1 MDMKTVQM
9 KTVQMKIELVVIPVA
24 DVDRARAFYVETLGW
39 HGDVDVQPAPGVR
52 VVQVTPPASACSIG
66 FGSGIPVY
74 DAIASPIANLHL
86 VVEDI
91 EATRTDLLARGVQV
105 GGITDVGGGVRYAG
119 FTDPDGNGLLL
130 QEMSWRTGSAF

>member
-1 MDMKTVQM
+1 MDTKAAH
-9 KTVQMKIELVVIPVA
+9 MKIELVVIPVA
-24 DVDRARAFYVETLGW
+24 DVDRAKAFYVETLGW

-52 VVQVTPPASACSIG
+52 VVQVTPTGSACSIG

-74 DAIASPIANLHL
+74 DAASPAANLHL

-91 EATRTDLLARGVQV
+91 EAVRADLLARGVEV
-105 GGITDVGGGVRYAG
+105 GGITDVGGGEKYAA

-130 QEMSWRTGSAF
+130 QEMSWRTGAAY

>member
-1 MDMKTVQM
+1 MDMNAARM
-9 KTVQMKIELVVIPVA
+9 KLELVVIPVA
-24 DVDRARAFYVETLGW
+24 DVDRAKAFYVDTLGW

-74 DAIASPIANLHL
+74 DAASPAADLHL

-91 EATRTDLLARGVQV
+91 EAVRTDLLGRGVQV

-119 FTDPDGNGLLL
+119 FNDPDGNGLLL
-130 QEMSWRTGSAF
+130 QEMAWRTGDAY

>member
-1 MDMKTVQM
+1 MD
-9 KTVQMKIELVVIPVA
+9 MKIELVVIPVA
-24 DVDRARAFYVETLGW
+24 DVERAKAFYIETLGW

-52 VVQVTPPASACSIG
+52 VVQVTPAGSACSIG

-74 DAIASPIANLHL
+74 DAASPAANLHL

-91 EATRTDLLARGVQV
+91 EAARTELLARGVEV

-130 QEMSWRTGSAF
+130 QEMSWRTGAAY

>member
-1 MDMKTVQM
+1 MDLKLEM
-9 KTVQMKIELVVIPVA
+9 VVIPVA
-24 DVDRARAFYVETLGW
+24 DVDRAKAFYVETLGW
-39 HGDVDVQPAPGVR
+39 NGDVDVQPAPGIR

-74 DAIASPIANLHL
+74 DAIANPIANLHL

-91 EATRTDLLARGVQV
+91 EAARVELLEAGVEV
-105 GGITDVGGGVRYAG
+105 GAITDVGGGVRYAG

-130 QEMSWRTGSAF
+130 QEMSWRTGPAF

>member
-1 MDMKTVQM
+1 MDTNAARMKL
-9 KTVQMKIELVVIPVA
+9 ELVVIPVA
-24 DVDRARAFYVETLGW
+24 DVDRAKAFYVDTLGW

-74 DAIASPIANLHL
+74 DAASPAADLHL

-91 EATRTDLLARGVQV
+91 EAVRTDLLGRGVQV

-119 FTDPDGNGLLL
+119 FSDPDGNGLLL
-130 QEMSWRTGSAF
+130 QEMSWRTGAAY

>member
-1 MDMKTVQM
+1 MD
-9 KTVQMKIELVVIPVA
+9 MKIELVVIPVA
-24 DVDRARAFYVETLGW
+24 DVDRAKKFYVETLGW

-52 VVQVTPPASACSIG
+52 VVQVTPGGSACSIG

-74 DAIASPIANLHL
+74 DAASPAANLHL

-91 EATRTDLLARGVQV
+91 EAVRADLLARGVEV
-105 GGITDVGGGVRYAG
+105 GGITDVGGGVKYAA

-130 QEMSWRTGSAF
+130 QEMSWRTGAAY